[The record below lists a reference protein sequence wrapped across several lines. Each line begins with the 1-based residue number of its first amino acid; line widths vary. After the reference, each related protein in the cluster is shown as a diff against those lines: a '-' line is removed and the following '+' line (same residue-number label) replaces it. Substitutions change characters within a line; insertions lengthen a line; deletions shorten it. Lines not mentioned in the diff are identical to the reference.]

1 MLQGSSEVF
10 SVGSVTEEYSEKN
23 KNDCR
28 MLTSYLCV
36 SDYEGIL
43 SLDLRHM
50 TMMRIDGV
58 PFEIIA
64 AKIAAECSEDIKKK
78 YPEKMLRL
86 AYEMYAGGMAREYEK
101 LMSEIAD
108 MIPCLPVS
116 QEEKAHL
123 MGEWTIVSVLP
134 RIRDIRYVLGKY
146 REAASLMQRKSR
158 VIDSADSFTMGQNGL
173 LGVYLMEPGT
183 ADDLLP
189 LIREAVGLYSSFI
202 GEAIPGADILY
213 EASLSYYRGNLNEAK
228 QLACKALYLLETTRQ
243 DALQISAGELLA
255 LISIV
260 QGDVRGF
267 GEAIDYMKLAADRS
281 VNRPVCRG
289 LVELIRCGL
298 LNSIGAYR
306 ETPEWLRN
314 FSFATGE
321 YGCGPFLD
329 KPLAGNVHFAPV
341 SYGVACWYHAQYLFL
356 SGQYERALA
365 ISDIMLELMIGNN
378 RCIILTLAFSALS
391 ACCFKALGNE
401 KKARKLT
408 EQAVELVEP
417 DGIYIMLLYFD
428 SLLDG
433 MAEECFKKKRMNFQ
447 KPANF
452 IKRTYLNG
460 VDLLSRE
467 YVKAGFP
474 DSLTRREK
482 DVASL
487 AAQGMRNVDISKYLC
502 ISENT
507 VKAHLKSIFEKLD
520 VDKRSKLR
528 EKLK

>member
-260 QGDVRGF
+260 
-267 GEAIDYMKLAADRS
+267 
-281 VNRPVCRG
+281 C
-289 LVELIRCGL
+289 
-298 LNSIGAYR
+298 
-306 ETPEWLRN
+306 LRI
-314 FSFATGE
+314 ST
-321 YGCGPFLD
+321 D
-329 KPLAGNVHFAPV
+329 GNK
-341 SYGVACWYHAQYLFL
+341 Y
-356 SGQYERALA
+356 
-365 ISDIMLELMIGNN
+365 
-378 RCIILTLAFSALS
+378 
-391 ACCFKALGNE
+391 
-401 KKARKLT
+401 
-408 EQAVELVEP
+408 
-417 DGIYIMLLYFD
+417 
-428 SLLDG
+428 
-433 MAEECFKKKRMNFQ
+433 
-447 KPANF
+447 
-452 IKRTYLNG
+452 KRTGCNYRTEIQLCNG
-460 VDLLSRE
+460 
-467 YVKAGFP
+467 
-474 DSLTRREK
+474 
-482 DVASL
+482 
-487 AAQGMRNVDISKYLC
+487 
-502 ISENT
+502 
-507 VKAHLKSIFEKLD
+507 
-520 VDKRSKLR
+520 
-528 EKLK
+528 